1 MTPSLLL
8 LPARSLGLAAAEARA
23 LTVSLEPG
31 GNRWRVTWAT
41 PAGQVVAATAAITGE
56 LWSKAAPLAVATPA
70 SPSGETNLPV
80 GGLASAP
87 HPRGRVAVRTGRR
100 VIGIRPE
107 FPGAGLIVSRSQA
120 EGWVDLA
127 FSDDPPDTEV
137 LAAALGISGD
147 NLLAAYLVKGP
158 SGEINCRVLPCSLPG
173 ERAESTAWQQL
184 PDYPLKPGVAA
195 VMAGVH
201 HGVLIAAG
209 GANFPDQ
216 PPWENGVKRTYDEIF
231 ALLPN
236 DSTWRS
242 AGRLATPRAYAAVV
256 TVPNG
261 VMAFGGENATG
272 VFNDALLFQWDG
284 KQVVVTAAPA
294 LPVAVA
300 SPVAAVLAGKVY
312 LAGGYE
318 PGPPRISGKGF
329 FCLDLENLSAGWQ
342 RLPTWPGPARALGVI
357 AALDGAIYLISGL
370 ELKIGADGQPQTVY
384 LNDAY
389 RYRPSSG
396 WEKLPDLPWSVLAA
410 PSPAPVTTTPARVFI
425 FGGVDGRQ
433 VGKAPREKR
442 VPEDI
447 IYFDVAR
454 HEWCLWP
461 ERWPESVVCAPPV
474 PMNGAWAFVSG
485 ETKAGNRTTAVPVWR
500 PNLL

>member
-1 MTPSLLL
+1 
-8 LPARSLGLAAAEARA
+8 
-23 LTVSLEPG
+23 
-31 GNRWRVTWAT
+31 
-41 PAGQVVAATAAITGE
+41 
-56 LWSKAAPLAVATPA
+56 
-70 SPSGETNLPV
+70 
-80 GGLASAP
+80 
-87 HPRGRVAVRTGRR
+87 
-100 VIGIRPE
+100 
-107 FPGAGLIVSRSQA
+107 
-120 EGWVDLA
+120 
-127 FSDDPPDTEV
+127 
-137 LAAALGISGD
+137 
-147 NLLAAYLVKGP
+147 
-158 SGEINCRVLPCSLPG
+158 
-173 ERAESTAWQQL
+173 
-184 PDYPLKPGVAA
+184 
-195 VMAGVH
+195 
-201 HGVLIAAG
+201 
-209 GANFPDQ
+209 
-216 PPWENGVKRTYDEIF
+216 
-231 ALLPN
+231 
-236 DSTWRS
+236 
-242 AGRLATPRAYAAVV
+242 
-256 TVPNG
+256 
-261 VMAFGGENATG
+261 
-272 VFNDALLFQWDG
+272 
-284 KQVVVTAAPA
+284 
-294 LPVAVA
+294 
-300 SPVAAVLAGKVY
+300 LAGKVY

-433 VGKAPREKR
+433 VGKAPRDKR

-461 ERWPESVVCAPPV
+461 ERWPEPVVCTPPV
-474 PMNGAWAFVSG
+474 PMNGAWVFVSG